1 VTLTEIPLPAAGPG
15 ASPGLHGVLAVPEG
29 EGPWPAVVVVHEA
42 FGVTAVM
49 RRQAE
54 RLAEAGFLALMPDL
68 FSAGGARR
76 CLASTF
82 RTLAAGEGRAF
93 VDVESARRLL
103 VGRSDCTGRVGVI
116 GFCMGGGFALAA
128 ASRGFDASSVN
139 YGMLPADLDGVLDGA
154 CPIVASYGG
163 RDRQLAGSADRLE
176 AALAVHGIPHDVREY
191 PDAGHAFLNHA
202 ETGPRPL
209 RPVLRAVGMGPEP
222 ASAADA
228 WRRIDAF
235 LDAHLRA
242 GHPDGAPAGAA
253 GS

>member
-1 VTLTEIPLPAAGPG
+1 MPVTLADIPVPAASPG
-15 ASPGLHGVLAVPEG
+15 ASPGLHGVLAVPDG

-42 FGVTAVM
+42 FGVTDVM

-54 RLAEAGFLALMPDL
+54 RLAEAGFLALLPDL

-76 CLASTF
+76 CLRATF
-82 RTLAAGEGRAF
+82 RTLMAGEGRAF

-103 VGRSDCTGRVGVI
+103 VGRADCTGRVGVI

-128 ASRGFDASSVN
+128 ASRGFDVSSVN
-139 YGMLPADLDGVLDGA
+139 YGVLPEDLDGVLEGA

-163 RDRQLAGSADRLE
+163 RDRPLAGSAARLE
-176 AALAVHGIPHDVREY
+176 AALTVHGTEHDVREH
-191 PDAGHAFLNHA
+191 PDAGHSFLNDA
-202 ETGPRPL
+202 ATGPRIL
-209 RPVLRAVGMGPEP
+209 RPLLRAAGMGPEP

-235 LDAHLRA
+235 LHAHLTDA
-242 GHPDGAPAGAA
+242 AHPAP
-253 GS
+253 

>member
-1 VTLTEIPLPAAGPG
+1 MTLTEIPLPAAGPG

-82 RTLAAGEGRAF
+82 RTLAAGEGSAF
-93 VDVESARRLL
+93 VDVESARRLR

-139 YGMLPADLDGVLDGA
+139 YGMLPEDLDGVLDGA

-191 PDAGHAFLNHA
+191 PDAGHAFLNDA

-242 GHPDGAPAGAA
+242 DHRGGAPAGAA

>member
-1 VTLTEIPLPAAGPG
+1 MAVTLTEIPLPAAGPG
-15 ASPGLHGVLAVPEG
+15 ASPGLHGVLAVPDG

-42 FGVTAVM
+42 FGVTDVM

-76 CLASTF
+76 CLVSTF
-82 RTLAAGEGRAF
+82 RALAAGEGRAF

-103 VGRSDCTGRVGVI
+103 LGRADCTGRVGVI

-139 YGMLPADLDGVLDGA
+139 YGMLPEDLDGVLDGA

-163 RDRQLAGSADRLE
+163 RDRQLAGSAARLE
-176 AALAVHGIPHDVREY
+176 AALTAHGIAHDVREH
-191 PDAGHAFLNHA
+191 PDAGHSFLNDA
-202 ETGPRPL
+202 ETGPRIL
-209 RPVLRAVGMGPEP
+209 RPVLRAAGMGPEP

-235 LDAHLRA
+235 LDAHLR
-242 GHPDGAPAGAA
+242 GGGRPAR
-253 GS
+253 

>member
-1 VTLTEIPLPAAGPG
+1 MPVTLSEIPLPAAAPG

-42 FGVTAVM
+42 FGVTDVM

-76 CLASTF
+76 CLVATF

-93 VDVESARRLL
+93 VDVESARRALL
-103 VGRSDCTGRVGVI
+103 ARADCTGRVGVI

-139 YGMLPADLDGVLDGA
+139 YGMLPEDIDGVLEGA

-176 AALAVHGIPHDVREY
+176 AALSAHGIARDVREY
-191 PDAGHAFLNHA
+191 PAAGHSFLNDA
-202 ETGPRPL
+202 EMGPRPL

-235 LDAHLRA
+235 LHAHLRDA
-242 GHPDGAPAGAA
+242 ERTGA
-253 GS
+253 

>member
-1 VTLTEIPLPAAGPG
+1 MPVTLTEIPLPAAAPE
-15 ASPGLHGVLAVPEG
+15 ASPGLHGVLAVPDG

-42 FGVTAVM
+42 FGVTDVM

-76 CLASTF
+76 CLVATF

-93 VDVESARRLL
+93 VDVESARRALL
-103 VGRSDCTGRVGVI
+103 ARADCTGRVGVI

-139 YGMLPADLDGVLDGA
+139 YGMLPEDLDGVLDGA

-176 AALAVHGIPHDVREY
+176 AALVAHGIDHDVREY
-191 PDAGHAFLNHA
+191 PAAGHSFLNEA
-202 ETGPRPL
+202 EMGPRPL

-235 LDAHLRA
+235 LDAHLGGEERT
-242 GHPDGAPAGAA
+242 GA
-253 GS
+253 

>member
-1 VTLTEIPLPAAGPG
+1 MTLTEIPLPAAGPG
-15 ASPGLHGVLAVPEG
+15 ASPGLHGVLAVPDG

-42 FGVTAVM
+42 FGVTDVM

-76 CLASTF
+76 CLVATF

-103 VGRSDCTGRVGVI
+103 LDRADCTGRVGVI

-139 YGMLPADLDGVLDGA
+139 YGMLPEGLDGVLDGA
-154 CPIVASYGG
+154 CPVVASYGG

-176 AALAVHGIPHDVREY
+176 AALTEHGIAHDVREY
-191 PDAGHAFLNHA
+191 PAAGHAFLNDA
-202 ETGPRPL
+202 ETGPRAL

-228 WRRIDAF
+228 WSRIDTF
-235 LDAHLRA
+235 FSEHLLDAHLR
-242 GHPDGAPAGAA
+242 GGEGTGA
-253 GS
+253 

>member
-1 VTLTEIPLPAAGPG
+1 QYAQAPYI
-15 ASPGLHGVLAVPEG
+15 SRSPEG
-29 EGPWPAVVVVHEA
+29 IIVTARTA
-42 FGVTAVM
+42 FGS
-49 RRQAE
+49 RS
-54 RLAEAGFLALMPDL
+54 DDD
-68 FSAGGARR
+68 R
-76 CLASTF
+76 CLVATF

-93 VDVESARRLL
+93 VDVESARRALL
-103 VGRSDCTGRVGVI
+103 ARADCTGRVGVI

-139 YGMLPADLDGVLDGA
+139 YGMLPEDLDGVLDGA

-176 AALAVHGIPHDVREY
+176 AALVARGIDHDVREY
-191 PDAGHAFLNHA
+191 AAAGHSFLNDA
-202 ETGPRPL
+202 EMGPRPL

-235 LDAHLRA
+235 LDAHLR
-242 GHPDGAPAGAA
+242 GEERTGA
-253 GS
+253 

>member
-1 VTLTEIPLPAAGPG
+1 MPVILTEIPLSAASPD
-15 ASPGLHGVLAVPEG
+15 ASPGLHGVLAVPDG

-42 FGVTAVM
+42 FGVTDVM

-54 RLAEAGFLALMPDL
+54 RLADAGFLALMPDL

-76 CLASTF
+76 CLVATF

-93 VDVESARRLL
+93 VDVESARRALL
-103 VGRSDCTGRVGVI
+103 ARADCTGRVGVI

-139 YGMLPADLDGVLDGA
+139 YGMLPEDLDGVLDGA

-176 AALAVHGIPHDVREY
+176 AALVAHGIDHDVREY
-191 PDAGHAFLNHA
+191 AAAGHSFLNDA
-202 ETGPRPL
+202 EMGPRPL

-235 LDAHLRA
+235 LDAHLR
-242 GHPDGAPAGAA
+242 GEERTGA
-253 GS
+253 

>member
-1 VTLTEIPLPAAGPG
+1 MPVTLSEIPLPAAAPE
-15 ASPGLHGVLAVPEG
+15 ASPGLHGVLAVPAG

-42 FGVTAVM
+42 FGVTDVM

-76 CLASTF
+76 CL
-82 RTLAAGEGRAF
+82 LARA
-93 VDVESARRLL
+93 
-103 VGRSDCTGRVGVI
+103 DCTGRVGVI

-139 YGMLPADLDGVLDGA
+139 YGMLPEDLDGVLEGA

-176 AALAVHGIPHDVREY
+176 AALSAHGIAHDVREY
-191 PDAGHAFLNHA
+191 PAAGHSFLNDA
-202 ETGPRPL
+202 EMGPRPL

-235 LDAHLRA
+235 LDAHLRDA
-242 GHPDGAPAGAA
+242 ERTGA
-253 GS
+253 

>member
-1 VTLTEIPLPAAGPG
+1 MPVTLTEIPLPAASPD
-15 ASPGLHGVLAVPEG
+15 ASPGLHGVLAVPQG

-42 FGVTAVM
+42 FGVTDVM

-76 CLASTF
+76 CLVATF

-93 VDVESARRLL
+93 VDVESARRALL
-103 VGRSDCTGRVGVI
+103 ARADCTGRVGVI

-139 YGMLPADLDGVLDGA
+139 YGMLPEDLDGVLDGA

-176 AALAVHGIPHDVREY
+176 AALVARGIDHDVREY
-191 PDAGHAFLNHA
+191 DAAGHSFLNDA
-202 ETGPRPL
+202 EMGPRAL

-235 LDAHLRA
+235 LDAHLHGEERT
-242 GHPDGAPAGAA
+242 GA
-253 GS
+253 

>member
-1 VTLTEIPLPAAGPG
+1 MPVTLTEIPLPAASPD

-42 FGVTAVM
+42 FGVTDVM

-76 CLASTF
+76 CLVATF

-93 VDVESARRLL
+93 VDVESARRALL
-103 VGRSDCTGRVGVI
+103 ARADCTGRVGVI

-139 YGMLPADLDGVLDGA
+139 YGMLPEDLDGVLDGA

-176 AALAVHGIPHDVREY
+176 AALVARGIDHDVREY
-191 PDAGHAFLNHA
+191 AAAGHSFLNDA
-202 ETGPRPL
+202 EMGPRPL

-235 LDAHLRA
+235 LNAHLR
-242 GHPDGAPAGAA
+242 GEERTGA
-253 GS
+253 

>member
-1 VTLTEIPLPAAGPG
+1 MTLSEIPLPAASPD
-15 ASPGLHGVLAVPEG
+15 ASPGLHGVLAVPDG

-42 FGVTAVM
+42 FGVTDVM

-76 CLASTF
+76 CLVATF

-93 VDVESARRLL
+93 VDVESARRALL
-103 VGRSDCTGRVGVI
+103 ARADCTGRVGVI

-139 YGMLPADLDGVLDGA
+139 YGMLPDDLDGVLDGA

-176 AALAVHGIPHDVREY
+176 AALVAHGIDHDVREY
-191 PDAGHAFLNHA
+191 AAAGHSFLNDA
-202 ETGPRPL
+202 EMGPRPL

-235 LDAHLRA
+235 LDALLRGEERA
-242 GHPDGAPAGAA
+242 GV
-253 GS
+253 

>member
-1 VTLTEIPLPAAGPG
+1 MTLTEIPLPAAGPG

-191 PDAGHAFLNHA
+191 PDAGHAFLNDA

-242 GHPDGAPAGAA
+242 GHRDGAPAGAA

>member
-1 VTLTEIPLPAAGPG
+1 MTLTEIPLPAASPD
-15 ASPGLHGVLAVPEG
+15 ASPGLHGVLAVPQG

-42 FGVTAVM
+42 FGVTDVM

-76 CLASTF
+76 CLVATF

-93 VDVESARRLL
+93 VDVESARRALL
-103 VGRSDCTGRVGVI
+103 ARADCTGSVGVI

-139 YGMLPADLDGVLDGA
+139 YGMLPEDLDGVLDGA

-176 AALAVHGIPHDVREY
+176 AALVARGIDHDVREY
-191 PDAGHAFLNHA
+191 DAAGHSFLNDA
-202 ETGPRPL
+202 EMGPRAL

-228 WRRIDAF
+228 WRRIESF
-235 LDAHLRA
+235 LDAHLR
-242 GHPDGAPAGAA
+242 GEERTGA
-253 GS
+253 

>member
-1 VTLTEIPLPAAGPG
+1 MTLTEIPLSAAAPG
-15 ASPGLHGVLAVPEG
+15 ASPGLHGVLAVPDG

-42 FGVTAVM
+42 FGVTDVM

-76 CLASTF
+76 CLVATF

-93 VDVESARRLL
+93 VDVESARRALL
-103 VGRSDCTGRVGVI
+103 ARADCTGRVGVI

-139 YGMLPADLDGVLDGA
+139 YGMLPEDLDGVLDGA

-176 AALAVHGIPHDVREY
+176 AAFVAHGIDHDVREY
-191 PDAGHAFLNHA
+191 AAAGHSFLNEA
-202 ETGPRPL
+202 EMGPRPL

-235 LDAHLRA
+235 LDAHLR
-242 GHPDGAPAGAA
+242 GEERTGA
-253 GS
+253 

>member
-1 VTLTEIPLPAAGPG
+1 MTLTEIPLPAASPD
-15 ASPGLHGVLAVPEG
+15 ASPGLHGVLAVPQG

-42 FGVTAVM
+42 FGVTDVM

-76 CLASTF
+76 CLVATF

-93 VDVESARRLL
+93 VDVESARRALL
-103 VGRSDCTGRVGVI
+103 ARADCTGRVGVI
-116 GFCMGGGFALAA
+116 GICMGGGFALAA

-139 YGMLPADLDGVLDGA
+139 YGMLPEDLDGVLDGA

-176 AALAVHGIPHDVREY
+176 AALVARGIDHDVREY
-191 PDAGHAFLNHA
+191 AAAGHSFLNDA
-202 ETGPRPL
+202 EMGPRPL

-235 LDAHLRA
+235 LDAHLR
-242 GHPDGAPAGAA
+242 GEERTGA
-253 GS
+253 

>member
-1 VTLTEIPLPAAGPG
+1 MTLTEIPLPAAGPG

-76 CLASTF
+76 CLVSTF

-103 VGRSDCTGRVGVI
+103 VGRADCTGRVGVI

-191 PDAGHAFLNHA
+191 PDAGHAFLNDA

>member
-1 VTLTEIPLPAAGPG
+1 MTRTEIPLPAASPD
-15 ASPGLHGVLAVPEG
+15 ASPGLHGVLAVPQG

-42 FGVTAVM
+42 FGVTDVM

-76 CLASTF
+76 CLVATF

-93 VDVESARRLL
+93 VDVESARRALL
-103 VGRSDCTGRVGVI
+103 ARADCTGRVGVI

-139 YGMLPADLDGVLDGA
+139 YGMLPEDLDGVLDGA

-176 AALAVHGIPHDVREY
+176 AALVARGIDHDVREY
-191 PDAGHAFLNHA
+191 AAAGHSFLNDA
-202 ETGPRPL
+202 EMGPRPL

-228 WRRIDAF
+228 CRRIDAF
-235 LDAHLRA
+235 LDAHLR
-242 GHPDGAPAGAA
+242 GEERTGA
-253 GS
+253 

>member
-1 VTLTEIPLPAAGPG
+1 MTLTEIPLPAASPD
-15 ASPGLHGVLAVPEG
+15 ASPGLHGVLAVPQG

-42 FGVTAVM
+42 FGVTDVM

-76 CLASTF
+76 CLVATY

-93 VDVESARRLL
+93 VDVESARRALL
-103 VGRSDCTGRVGVI
+103 ARADCTGRVGVI

-139 YGMLPADLDGVLDGA
+139 YGMLPEDLDGVLDGA

-176 AALAVHGIPHDVREY
+176 AALVARGIDHDVREY
-191 PDAGHAFLNHA
+191 AAAVHSFLNDA
-202 ETGPRPL
+202 EMGPRPL

-235 LDAHLRA
+235 LDAHLR
-242 GHPDGAPAGAA
+242 GEERTGA
-253 GS
+253 

>member
-1 VTLTEIPLPAAGPG
+1 MTLTEIPLPAASPD

-42 FGVTAVM
+42 FGVTDVM

-76 CLASTF
+76 CLVATF

-93 VDVESARRLL
+93 VDVESARRALL
-103 VGRSDCTGRVGVI
+103 ARADCTGRVGVI

-139 YGMLPADLDGVLDGA
+139 YGMLPEDLDGVLDGA

-176 AALAVHGIPHDVREY
+176 AALVARGIDHDVREY
-191 PDAGHAFLNHA
+191 AAAGHSFLNDA
-202 ETGPRPL
+202 EMGPRPL

-235 LDAHLRA
+235 LNAHLR
-242 GHPDGAPAGAA
+242 GEERTGA
-253 GS
+253 